1 MFFSDKLR
9 LLRTQANLSQEDLA
23 DELHVS
29 RQSVSKWESGIS
41 FPEIEKLISISNYF
55 HVSLDALLKAPL
67 HDTPITETMDRLVL
81 QFLGSSQSMHDIS
94 QQLVTIMQQI
104 LCALDHIMQDICKLK
119 QTFSTACTTN
129 TTGVSGSKS

>member
-41 FPEIEKLISISNYF
+41 FPEIEKLISISDYF
-55 HVSLDALLKAPL
+55 HVSSNWSPL
-67 HDTPITETMDRLVL
+67 CRMEKLMHEKPCNWNKFYVPWITSCRT
-81 QFLGSSQSMHDIS
+81 S
-94 QQLVTIMQQI
+94 
-104 LCALDHIMQDICKLK
+104 A
-119 QTFSTACTTN
+119 N
-129 TTGVSGSKS
+129 